1 MKTKSATNIPLPE
14 CAKQGKFVE
23 QVVLLDKR
31 SSDRAPSQFG
41 KPEPHSGLSRMPKI
55 QIKLEHGIV
64 QAVDG
69 LTPEIAI
76 EVYDYDVE
84 KYDDQKLSTDEQ
96 GQACEIKEWHA
107 PE

>member
-1 MKTKSATNIPLPE
+1 MQN
-14 CAKQGKFVE
+14 
-23 QVVLLDKR
+23 
-31 SSDRAPSQFG
+31 
-41 KPEPHSGLSRMPKI
+41 I

-64 QAVDG
+64 QAIDG

-76 EVYDYDVE
+76 EVFDYDVE
-84 KYDDQKLSTDEQ
+84 KYDTRKLSTDEN

>member
-1 MKTKSATNIPLPE
+1 MKTKSTSNIPLPE
-14 CAKQGKFVE
+14 RAKEGNSRKSFWFSRA
-23 QVVLLDKR
+23 VLQDGALTH
-31 SSDRAPSQFG
+31 FG
-41 KPEPHSGLSRMPKI
+41 NPESVSGIIGMPKI

-64 QAVDG
+64 QAIDG
-69 LTPEIAI
+69 LTPEVAI

-84 KYDDQKLSTDEQ
+84 KYDDQKLSTDEH

>member
-1 MKTKSATNIPLPE
+1 
-14 CAKQGKFVE
+14 
-23 QVVLLDKR
+23 
-31 SSDRAPSQFG
+31 
-41 KPEPHSGLSRMPKI
+41 MPKI
-55 QIKLEHGIV
+55 QIKVEHGIV

-84 KYDDQKLSTDEQ
+84 KYDDQKLSTDEH
-96 GQACEIKEWHA
+96 GQACEIKEWRA